1 MNKPVCIEKFI
12 SENDCN
18 HLISTYSNK
27 TKRSATISGVHNS
40 RTSSTYFLSDSDMI
54 VKSIKQ
60 KASEYLKVPIEN
72 IENIQFLKYEKGE
85 EYKYHNDYFAGEN
98 VPNQRVHTI
107 LVYLNTLKSEDG
119 GETSF
124 FYHKLKISPKQGMAV
139 WFRNMTD
146 DGQLVFE
153 SLHSGEPIK
162 TDVVKYALN
171 IWTRQSKVY

>member
-1 MNKPVCIEKFI
+1 MNKPINIDNFI
-12 SENDCN
+12 SKEDCEY
-18 HLISTYSNK
+18 LIKSYSEK
-27 TKRSATISGVHNS
+27 TKRSKTVSGVHNS
-40 RTSSTYFLSDSDMI
+40 RTSSTYFLSDSDPI

-60 KASEYLKVPIEN
+60 KVSEYLKVQIEN

-98 VPNQRVHTI
+98 IPNQRVHTI

-124 FYHKLKISPKQGMAV
+124 FHHKLKISPKQGMAA

-146 DGQLVFE
+146 DGKLVTD

-162 TDVVKYALN
+162 TDVIKYALN
-171 IWTRQSKVY
+171 IWTRERKVY